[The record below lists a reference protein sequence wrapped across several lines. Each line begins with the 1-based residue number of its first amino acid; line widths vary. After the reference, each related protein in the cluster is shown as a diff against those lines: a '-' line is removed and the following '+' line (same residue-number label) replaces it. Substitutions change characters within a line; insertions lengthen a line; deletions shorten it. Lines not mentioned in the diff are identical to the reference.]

1 MTDDA
6 DTQNAIQFADS
17 LSLPAVLADCW
28 QSLAKSISV
37 RDCGWRLPVLGTA
50 GNEGI
55 RQRLV
60 VLRKV
65 LPLERRLLVHTDARS
80 PKIDAI
86 QQNSRVSWLFYDHVA
101 MSQLQI
107 QGTATI
113 HTKDEVAQ
121 ALWAAEPEASLR
133 GYLAPFCPGTV
144 CDTHEF
150 NLPESV
156 LGRIPDR
163 SELQT
168 ARDNFA
174 VISCEVQAVEWL
186 LLRREGNLRAVFEY
200 LDDGVKAHWLA
211 P

>member
-1 MTDDA
+1 MTDNVNP
-6 DTQNAIQFADS
+6 QNAIRFADS

-28 QSLAKSISV
+28 QSLEKSTRV

-50 GNEGI
+50 GDRGI
-55 RQRLV
+55 RQRIV

-65 LPLERRLLVHTDARS
+65 VPLERRLLVHTDARS

-86 QQNSRVSWLFYDHVA
+86 QQDSQVSWLFYDHAA
-101 MSQLQI
+101 MSQLQVE
-107 QGTATI
+107 GTTTI
-113 HTKDEVAQ
+113 HTNDDVADR
-121 ALWAAEPEASLR
+121 LWASEPEASLR
-133 GYLAPFCPGTV
+133 GYMAPLRPGTD

-156 LGRIPDR
+156 IGRIPER
-163 SELQT
+163 SQLQS

-174 VISCEVQAVEWL
+174 VVSCEVQSIEWL
-186 LLRREGNLRAVFEY
+186 LLRREGNLRARFEY
-200 LDDGVKAHWLA
+200 LPDGVKQQWLA